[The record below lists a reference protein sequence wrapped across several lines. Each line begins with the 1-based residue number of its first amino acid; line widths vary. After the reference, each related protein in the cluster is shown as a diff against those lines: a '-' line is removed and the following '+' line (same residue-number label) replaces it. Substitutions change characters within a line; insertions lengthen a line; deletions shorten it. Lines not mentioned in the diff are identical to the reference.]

1 MKRLLAI
8 SILVLA
14 ACGSTQMSSDMQSGD
29 AESSI
34 KQANAAF
41 ATAMRTNDFDAI
53 TNTYTADA
61 TFMPPNMPAAHGQSA
76 IRTAWTGFL
85 GQFSSTDIM
94 LTTDDV
100 QQSGD
105 LAAETGRYMVHV
117 VPKGTT
123 TPVTDSGKY
132 VVVWKK
138 IDGRWKIYRDIFNS
152 DLPVP
157 TGH

>member
-1 MKRLLAI
+1 MRKLLAI
-8 SILVLA
+8 SMLMLA
-14 ACGSTQMSSDMQSGD
+14 VCVWAQTSND
-29 AESSI
+29 AENYI
-34 KQANAAF
+34 KHSNVAF
-41 ATAMRTNDFDAI
+41 ATAMRTNDIDAM

-61 TFMPPNMPAAHGQSA
+61 AFMPPNLPPAHGQNA
-76 IRTAWTGFL
+76 IRGAWTGFL
-85 GQFSSTDIM
+85 GQFSSTDVT
-94 LTTDDV
+94 LTMDDV

-105 LAAETGRYMVHV
+105 LAVETGHYMAHL

-123 TPVTDSGKY
+123 TSVTDSGKY

-157 TGH
+157 TAPH

>member
-8 SILVLA
+8 SVLLLA
-14 ACGSTQMSSDMQSGD
+14 ACGSTQMSSNVPSGD

-34 KQANAAF
+34 RTADVAF
-41 ATAMRTNDFDAI
+41 ATAMRTNDMDALV
-53 TNTYTADA
+53 NNYTADA
-61 TFMPPNMPAAHGQSA
+61 TLMPPNLPAAHGPSA
-76 IRTAWTGFL
+76 IRATWTGFL
-85 GQFSSTDIM
+85 GQFSSTD
-94 LTTDDV
+94 LTLTPDDV

-105 LAAETGRYMVHV
+105 LAVETGRYMVHV

-132 VVVWKK
+132 IVVWKRM
-138 IDGRWKIYRDIFNS
+138 DGRWKIYRDIFNS

-157 TGH
+157 AAH

>member
-8 SILVLA
+8 SVLLLA
-14 ACGSTQMSSDMQSGD
+14 ACGSSQMSSDYQSGD
-29 AESSI
+29 AENYI
-34 KQANAAF
+34 KQADVAF
-41 ATAMRTNDFDAI
+41 ATAMRTSDMDAI
-53 TNTYTADA
+53 ANMYTADA
-61 TFMPPNMPAAHGQSA
+61 TFMPPNMAAAHSQSGV
-76 IRTAWTGFL
+76 RTAWSGFL
-85 GQFSSTDIM
+85 GQFSSTDIT
-94 LTTDDV
+94 LTPDDV

-105 LAAETGRYMVHV
+105 LAVETGRYMVHV

-138 IDGRWKIYRDIFNS
+138 IDGRWRIFRDIFNS

-157 TGH
+157 TAH